1 MSNDYSPDMW
11 VKFGDALNFMNGD
24 TDFLKKDEMTDVLGV
39 KFGLLPLLILIVG
52 MLAFLTLLLLKFCS
66 SFCCDISCRP
76 KIHPHEDMDV
86 IQDRINKQLKRLSI
100 LYYLVC
106 FVIILA
112 AQIIVLQRENLMDGS
127 RGMQT
132 FVDEMTVMFANLAT
146 AASSLDAS
154 SQIIASNI
162 DDVSDLCVN
171 SLNSATLVTSAS
183 AFDDQIGPT
192 RLSFTSIDMYLDKG
206 LDNESYLHAFIWG
219 SYGLMLLFTA
229 ILCYCNYRRSK
240 IGVKV
245 FSLLA
250 GLAYVSTLLFGVT
263 FLCVTM
269 VVANMCMDPY
279 QKLLDASPES
289 IADNL
294 EYYFTCEGTN
304 VLFEQCDVAQAQI
317 AALTTSIATI
327 KATNSICSSNT
338 HLLNVETNLAA
349 ASGYIDD
356 AAAAIPCA
364 TVKDLLSTFISESL
378 CKQMYRFSAG
388 IWASFQS
395 ASLFILIL
403 VIIGTINSQY
413 YEADDRRKI
422 AANVMDLEGI
432 IPTDHVDDDT
442 AVEHYE
448 SRGKASSSSWGRSK
462 GGSKN
467 ESKRVD
473 DDSDDDL
480 Y

>member
-11 VKFGDALNFMNGD
+11 VKFGDALNFLNGD
-24 TDFLKKDEMTDVLGV
+24 TDFLKEDEMTDVLGV
-39 KFGLLPLLILIVG
+39 KFGILPLLILVVG
-52 MLAFLTLLLLKFCS
+52 LLAFVTLLLFQFCS
-66 SFCCDISCRP
+66 SFCCDITCRP
-76 KIHPHEDMDV
+76 KIHPHEDVDV
-86 IQDRINKQLKRLSI
+86 IQERINKQLKRLSI

-106 FVIILA
+106 FMIILA
-112 AQIIVLQRENLMDGS
+112 AQIIVLQRENLIDGS

-132 FVDEMTVMFANLAT
+132 FVDEMSVMFAELAT
-146 AASSLDAS
+146 AASLLDAS
-154 SQIIASNI
+154 SQTIASNI
-162 DDVSDLCVN
+162 HASASCIN
-171 SLNSATLVTSAS
+171 SLNSANLVTSAS

-192 RLSFTSIDMYLDKG
+192 RSSFTSIDTYLDKG
-206 LDNESYLHAFIWG
+206 LDNESYLDAFVWG
-219 SYGLMLLFTA
+219 SYGLMLLYTT

-250 GLAYVSTLLFGVT
+250 GLAYVLTLLFGVI

-269 VVANMCMDPY
+269 VVANTCMDPY
-279 QKLLDASPES
+279 QKLLDASPVS

-304 VLFEQCDVAQAQI
+304 VLFEQCDAAQAQI
-317 AALTTSIATI
+317 AALTTSITTI
-327 KATNSICSSNT
+327 KANIPSCSTNT
-338 HLLNVETNLAA
+338 HLLAVETNLAA

-364 TVKDLLSTFISESL
+364 TVKDLLSTFISKSL

-388 IWASFQS
+388 MWASFQT

-403 VIIGTINSQY
+403 IIIGTINSQY

-422 AANVMDLEGI
+422 AANVMDLDGI

-448 SRGKASSSSWGRSK
+448 SRSKASSSRWGRSK